1 MNKQASSIPAVDLVI
16 VIDTSPSMKDE
27 AQSLSDAAASAIAK
41 AKSTCPSELRV
52 VWLGIE
58 GIWKGTNFDQTIR
71 AYLTQKSKETE
82 SKLRGRKRGEL
93 KSAGAQEDAARAI
106 EDISEY
112 FDWRE
117 GAARA
122 IFYLGDEALEGGGDK
137 TEQKDITAANLA
149 IQKAQTAGV
158 TVHTYF
164 GTSKSKYQAGIKTEY
179 TRIATSTGGQSFTDK
194 DAISGFSAV
203 LEKVICGSRTAKT
216 IKLKPGAVYIQDCVS
231 NELSKLYTLDLVTGK
246 ATFIGEIVTEVSDI
260 AFVGSQL
267 YGLDREGDKTRLVKI
282 DLNSGDATVIG
293 DIGFAT
299 SGLAY
304 NRQRHTLYATT
315 AKQLIAIDLET
326 GKGTPV
332 VTVADKDYNCGEV
345 AFDADGKAYITLI
358 GYDKKKLLAT
368 SNLDTGEVKTIGDIG
383 FADLASI
390 EFVGDVLYGVTGN
403 FFKLGKDGQLIR
415 IDTTTGIG
423 SLVAITDPIGRWA
436 GITIY
441 EPATAVITQIPPEVN
456 SKEKLEETKSQEIK
470 VIKEAN
476 MSILTIDTKNNCYVI
491 DRDQMNN
498 LQQNVATSFT
508 FEKGTFDIKITD
520 GRYSYAQSKTEGEPF
535 VLLWIY
541 GADGS
546 TFINKSTGF
555 EVGATWTTLN
565 GYNDTL
571 KLEVKKKAVL
581 NALFF
586 DVNNADNS
594 GAINLSITSNKPFF
608 NPQTLTV
615 DSKRNC
621 YVLDEINLSKLK
633 QSGSNFVELTPGN
646 YKIRIREGNATYW
659 SDSKK
664 FDIEPWALILVQG
677 GKFITKLTAIEVEK
691 SWISLNGLKDE
702 IILEVK
708 EKTTLL
714 GLFIDTYK
722 DDNEGQIILAIE
734 SVSATELTENY
745 KKQENNKVTVATGSV
760 TNSTTKTATTGSV
773 TNSTTETVTNI
784 QGSGGSVSREAVG
797 ANSSVEFTFRFNED
811 EFKKKWEEQL
821 QQINASINVIDEA
834 DVTLEAKYWD
844 QLETWLLK
852 NYEKHFKNLAV
863 EVAKVRFSMDAYIQ
877 QMEFSLNQHLQG
889 WSGYLDKLVED
900 KINVEISKRINQ
912 QINQYVDQTFEQRIR
927 NNVGLIINN
936 IVNKQ
941 ELNQYIDRHV
951 DQQIDQNFEQK
962 LRNNVGLIINNIVNK
977 PELNQYIDRHV
988 DQQIDQNFEQK
999 LRNNVEL
1006 IINNI
1011 VNKPELNQY
1020 IDQHVDQQIDQ
1031 SFEQKI
1037 RNNISLITQNII
1049 NDNTEIK
1056 QYFNQEID
1064 QSFEQ
1069 KIRDNIELIINNII
1083 NKPELNQ
1090 YIDLHVDQG
1099 IDQSFEQKIRNN
1111 ISVIAQNLVNNT
1123 ELNQYFNQE
1132 IDNTFEQKIQNHM
1145 QVITQNI
1152 INDNDVLNHYVDQ
1165 RLQQNVTNNTELND
1179 SIVNLVTNS
1188 TEINSKIE
1196 NVRNE
1201 WNETFI
1207 SLVTQQVDELINI
1220 IGGRET
1226 FIRLITQNIVNNNS
1240 DINQYVSKQIDDTYE
1255 QKVQNY
1261 VKLITQ
1267 NIVNENDVLN
1277 QYVDRRLQHNVTN
1290 NNIVI
1295 NQIFDNAQLTQ
1306 KIQNILN
1313 DNSQIHQKIENVV
1326 INSSEINN
1334 RILNFVVNSSEINN
1348 KINNVYRDID
1358 IKIENVR
1365 NEWNQTFITLVTQY
1379 VDEVIN
1385 IIGDRESFNIQVA
1398 NVINIK
1404 VDELLNQILRIRN
1417 ELTVII
1423 NNADRHLYEWT
1434 LGELMAIKGC
1444 LTDRQALVE
1453 QLVTFSAE
1461 LRVKLDST
1469 ACVDINTFKPFKPI
1483 SGNPVQPQ
1491 QLPGNK

>member
-1 MNKQASSIPAVDLVI
+1 MKLFNLFQKKKKQPSMSKQASYIPAVDLVI

-27 AQSLSDAAASAIAK
+27 AQGLSDAAASAIAK
-41 AKSTCPSELRV
+41 AKSSCPSELRV

-58 GIWKGTNFDQTIR
+58 GTWKGTNFDQTIR
-71 AYLTQKSKETE
+71 AYLAQKSKVSE
-82 SKLRGRKRGEL
+82 SKLRGRKKGEL

-112 FDWRE
+112 FDWRK
-117 GAARA
+117 GAVRA
-122 IFYLGDEALEGGGDK
+122 IFYLGDEAVEGGGDK

-179 TRIATSTGGQSFTDK
+179 ARIATSTGGQSFTDK
-194 DAISGFSAV
+194 DAISGFSVV

-216 IKLKPGAVYIQDCVS
+216 NKLEPGAVYVQDCVS

-267 YGLDREGDKTRLVKI
+267 YGLDGEGDKTRLVKI

-304 NRQRHTLYATT
+304 NRQRHILYATT
-315 AKQLIAIDLET
+315 AKQLIAINLET

-332 VTVADKDYNCGEV
+332 VTVADKKYNCGEV

-358 GYDKKKLLAT
+358 GYDKKKLLAS

-383 FADLASI
+383 FANLASM
-390 EFVGDVLYGVTGN
+390 EFVGNVLYGVTGN

-415 IDTTTGIG
+415 IDTTTGQG
-423 SLVAITDPIGRWA
+423 TLVAITDPIGRWA
-436 GITIY
+436 GISIY
-441 EPATAVITQIPPEVN
+441 EPATAVITEISPKVSSN
-456 SKEKLEETKSQEIK
+456 EKSEEIK
-470 VIKEAN
+470 VTKEKS

-541 GADGS
+541 GTDGS
-546 TFINKSTGF
+546 TFINKNTGF

-565 GYNDTL
+565 GYNDSL
-571 KLEVKKKAVL
+571 KLEVKKKAVI

-608 NPQTLTV
+608 NPQTLSV

-621 YVLDEINLSKLK
+621 YLLDETNLSSLK
-633 QSGSNFVELTPGN
+633 QSGSNSVELTPGN
-646 YKIRIREGNATYW
+646 YKIKIREGNATYW
-659 SDSKK
+659 SDNKK
-664 FDIEPWALILVQG
+664 FDIEPWALIWAKG
-677 GKFITKLTAIEVEK
+677 GKFITKLAGIEVEE
-691 SWISLNGLKDE
+691 SWFSLNGLKEE

-734 SVSATELTENY
+734 SVSATELTEKY
-745 KKQENNKVTVATGSV
+745 KKQENKKVAVTTGSV
-760 TNSTTKTATTGSV
+760 TNSTTETATTGSV
-773 TNSTTETVTNI
+773 TSSTTETVTNI

-797 ANSSVEFTFRFNED
+797 ANSSVEFTFRFNEE

-844 QLETWLLK
+844 QLENWLLK

-900 KINVEISKRINQ
+900 KISVEISKKINQ

-941 ELNQYIDRHV
+941 ELNQYINQHV
-951 DQQIDQNFEQK
+951 DQQIDQTFEQRIRK
-962 LRNNVGLIINNIVNK
+962 NVGLIINNIVNK
-977 PELNQYIDRHV
+977 PELNQYINQHVNQQV
-988 DQQIDQNFEQK
+988 DQSFEQK
-999 LRNNVEL
+999 VRNNVEL

-1011 VNKPELNQY
+1011 INKQELNQY

-1037 RNNISLITQNII
+1037 HNNISLIAHNLVTNA
-1049 NDNTEIK
+1049 EI
-1056 QYFNQEID
+1056 
-1064 QSFEQ
+1064 
-1069 KIRDNIELIINNII
+1069 
-1083 NKPELNQ
+1083 NQ
-1090 YIDLHVDQG
+1090 YV
-1099 IDQSFEQKIRNN
+1099 S
-1111 ISVIAQNLVNNT
+1111 
-1123 ELNQYFNQE
+1123 QE
-1132 IDNTFEQKIQNHM
+1132 IDNTFEQKIENHI
-1145 QVITQNI
+1145 QSITQNI
-1152 INDNDVLNHYVDQ
+1152 INDNDVLNQYVDQ
-1165 RLQQNVTNNTELND
+1165 RLQQNVTNNTEVNN

-1207 SLVTQQVDELINI
+1207 SLVTQQVDELINV

-1226 FIRLITQNIVNNNS
+1226 FIRLITQNIVNNNT

-1261 VKLITQ
+1261 VQLITQ
-1267 NIVNENDVLN
+1267 NIVNDNDVLN

-1290 NNIVI
+1290 NIVI

-1306 KIQNILN
+1306 KIENILV
-1313 DNSQIHQKIENVV
+1313 DNSQIHQKIESVV
-1326 INSSEINN
+1326 INSTEINN
-1334 RILNFVVNSSEINN
+1334 RILNFVVNSTEINN
-1348 KINNVYRDID
+1348 KINNVYKDID
-1358 IKIENVR
+1358 IKLENVR
-1365 NEWNQTFITLVTQY
+1365 NEWNQTFISLVTQY

-1385 IIGDRESFNIQVA
+1385 IIGNRESFNIQVA

-1417 ELTVII
+1417 ELTIII

-1453 QLVTFSAE
+1453 QLVTFSSE
-1461 LRVKLDST
+1461 LRVKLDNT
-1469 ACVDINTFKPFKPI
+1469 NCVDINTFKPFKPI
-1483 SGNPVQPQ
+1483 SVSQ